1 MSSSRSQNPHGLK
14 QIGLDQIW
22 DDLRAGIQ
30 QVYTRQSM
38 AKSRYM
44 ELYTHVYNYCTS
56 VHQSNQARGAGVPPS
71 KSKKGQTPGGAQFV
85 GLELYKR
92 LKEFLKNYLTNLLKD
107 GEDLMD
113 ESVLK
118 FYTQQWEDYRFS
130 SKVLNGICA
139 YLNRHWVRRECDEG
153 RKGIYEIYSL
163 ALVTWRDCLFRPLN
177 KQVTNAVLKLIEKER
192 NGETINTRL
201 ISGVVQSYVELG
213 LNEDDAFAK
222 GPTLTVYK
230 ESFESQ
236 FLADTER
243 FYTRESTEF
252 LQQNPVTE
260 YMKKAEARL
269 LEEQRRVQ
277 VYLHESTQDELARK
291 CEQVLIE
298 KHLEIFHT
306 EFQNLLDADKNEDL
320 GRMYNLVSRI
330 QDGLGELKK
339 LLETHIH
346 NQGLAAIEKCGEAAL
361 NDPKMYV
368 QTVLDVHKKYN
379 ALVMSAF
386 NNDAGFV
393 AALDKACGRFI
404 NNNAVTKMAQSSS
417 KSPELL
423 ARYCDSLLKK
433 SSKNPEEAEL
443 EDTLNQVMVVFKYI
457 EDKDVFQKFYAKMLA
472 KRLVHQNSASDD
484 AEASMISKLKQACG
498 FEYTSKLQRMFQD
511 IGVSKDLN
519 EQFKK
524 HLTNSEPLDLDFS
537 IQVLSSGSWP
547 FQQSCTFALPSELE
561 RSYQRFTA
569 FYASRHSGR
578 KLTWLYQLSK
588 GELVTN
594 CFKNRYT
601 LQASTFQ
608 MAILLQY
615 NSEDA
620 YTVQQLTD
628 STQIKMVGPPQVPRL
643 STPPLPALA
652 DAGGRCGE
660 GTGVCV
666 SPALLRQNPQ
676 RPRSWSLNQ
685 TCFRAT
691 QAGVGPS
698 PATGARGRLRR
709 WGGLLSRRRDERT
722 AAGGRSR
729 AQGVGRVAS
738 AAVPEA
744 TAHFSRS
751 SPLAHR
757 AAPVLSAPCPPLPET
772 SAVWARGPTRRRPRP
787 SGRRAACAPLSRP
800 VLQAAI
806 VRIMKMRKVLKHQQ
820 LLGEVLTQ
828 LSSRFK
834 PRVPVIKKCI
844 DILIEKEYLE
854 RVDGEKDTYSY
865 LA

>member
-1 MSSSRSQNPHGLK
+1 
-14 QIGLDQIW
+14 
-22 DDLRAGIQ
+22 
-30 QVYTRQSM
+30 
-38 AKSRYM
+38 
-44 ELYTHVYNYCTS
+44 
-56 VHQSNQARGAGVPPS
+56 
-71 KSKKGQTPGGAQFV
+71 
-85 GLELYKR
+85 
-92 LKEFLKNYLTNLLKD
+92 
-107 GEDLMD
+107 
-113 ESVLK
+113 
-118 FYTQQWEDYRFS
+118 
-130 SKVLNGICA
+130 
-139 YLNRHWVRRECDEG
+139 
-153 RKGIYEIYSL
+153 
-163 ALVTWRDCLFRPLN
+163 
-177 KQVTNAVLKLIEKER
+177 
-192 NGETINTRL
+192 
-201 ISGVVQSYVELG
+201 
-213 LNEDDAFAK
+213 
-222 GPTLTVYK
+222 
-230 ESFESQ
+230 
-236 FLADTER
+236 
-243 FYTRESTEF
+243 
-252 LQQNPVTE
+252 
-260 YMKKAEARL
+260 MKKAEARL

-524 HLTNSEPLDLDFS
+524 HLSNSEPLDLDFS

-547 FQQSCTFALPSELE
+547 FQMSCAFALPSE
-561 RSYQRFTA
+561 
-569 FYASRHSGR
+569 
-578 KLTWLYQLSK
+578 
-588 GELVTN
+588 
-594 CFKNRYT
+594 
-601 LQASTFQ
+601 ASTFQ

-615 NSEDA
+615 NTEDA

-628 STQIKMVGPPQVPRL
+628 STQIKMVNFDYLNRSFHDLIAVIQMDILAQVL
-643 STPPLPALA
+643 QI
-652 DAGGRCGE
+652 
-660 GTGVCV
+660 
-666 SPALLRQNPQ
+666 LLKSKLLVLEDENANVDEVELKPDT
-676 RPRSWSLNQ
+676 LIKLYLGYKNKK
-685 TCFRAT
+685 
-691 QAGVGPS
+691 
-698 PATGARGRLRR
+698 LRVNINVPMKTEQKQEQETTHKNIEEDR
-709 WGGLLSRRRDERT
+709 KLLI
-722 AAGGRSR
+722 
-729 AQGVGRVAS
+729 
-738 AAVPEA
+738 
-744 TAHFSRS
+744 
-751 SPLAHR
+751 
-757 AAPVLSAPCPPLPET
+757 
-772 SAVWARGPTRRRPRP
+772 
-787 SGRRAACAPLSRP
+787 
-800 VLQAAI
+800 QAAI